1 MSSEVLEKAR
11 VYEAE
16 EELKITKVERPAF
29 HLSPRIGWMNDPNGF
44 TFYKGQY
51 HMFYQYHPYNTN
63 WGPMHWGHAVS
74 EDLMHWNYL
83 PAALAPDQ
91 EYDKFG
97 CFSGSAVELE
107 DGRQLLMYTGVSK
120 ADPEDPSSADVQT
133 QCIAVGDGV
142 NYEKYEGNPVLTSA
156 DLPAGASKV
165 DFRDPKMWKDENGGF
180 GCVIGSRPED
190 GSGQIL
196 YFHSEDGFH
205 WNFVSILSANRN
217 RFGKMWECPDFFEL
231 DGKYVLVTSPQDML
245 PQGVEYAGG
254 NGTLCMIGEWKDKKT
269 FVEEQDQSVD
279 YGIDFYAPQT
289 ILSPDGRRIMIGWM
303 QNWDTCSVRKDDM
316 KWYGQ
321 MSLPRELSLV
331 DGRMIQKPLTEINQ
345 LHKDTVSFR
354 DVLKSESK
362 EFAAV
367 CGRKI
372 DLELEVEPED
382 AKEMFH
388 SFTIQFAQN
397 DTFYSELRYQPR
409 TSMVE
414 LDRRYSGVRR
424 ASVHQ
429 GRCQVKDAGGT
440 LKIRVILDRYSA
452 EIFLNDGQQVM
463 TMTLYTELEA
473 RGIRFIAD
481 GSVKLKVTKSDLD
494 ID

>member
-180 GCVIGSRPED
+180 GCVIG
-190 GSGQIL
+190 
-196 YFHSEDGFH
+196 
-205 WNFVSILSANRN
+205 
-217 RFGKMWECPDFFEL
+217 
-231 DGKYVLVTSPQDML
+231 
-245 PQGVEYAGG
+245 
-254 NGTLCMIGEWKDKKT
+254 
-269 FVEEQDQSVD
+269 
-279 YGIDFYAPQT
+279 
-289 ILSPDGRRIMIGWM
+289 
-303 QNWDTCSVRKDDM
+303 
-316 KWYGQ
+316 
-321 MSLPRELSLV
+321 
-331 DGRMIQKPLTEINQ
+331 
-345 LHKDTVSFR
+345 
-354 DVLKSESK
+354 
-362 EFAAV
+362 
-367 CGRKI
+367 
-372 DLELEVEPED
+372 
-382 AKEMFH
+382 
-388 SFTIQFAQN
+388 
-397 DTFYSELRYQPR
+397 
-409 TSMVE
+409 
-414 LDRRYSGVRR
+414 R
-424 ASVHQ
+424 ASC
-429 GRCQVKDAGGT
+429 RE
-440 LKIRVILDRYSA
+440 RV
-452 EIFLNDGQQVM
+452 
-463 TMTLYTELEA
+463 
-473 RGIRFIAD
+473 
-481 GSVKLKVTKSDLD
+481 
-494 ID
+494 